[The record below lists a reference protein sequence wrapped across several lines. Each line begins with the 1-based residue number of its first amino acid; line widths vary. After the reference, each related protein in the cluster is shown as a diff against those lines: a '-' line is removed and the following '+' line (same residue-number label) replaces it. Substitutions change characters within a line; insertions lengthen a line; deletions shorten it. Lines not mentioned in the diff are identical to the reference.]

1 MISNIPSIRTG
12 GLSLET
18 VSLLP
23 WIVDLMK
30 VPGQKEWEHRLRW
43 HLGLCVSVV
52 NVQNRVKNVA
62 LVLTS
67 QGSGS
72 ARVLSGSLKPSSS
85 FF

>member
-1 MISNIPSIRTG
+1 MLHGRKFEHKDSYLGLFRRVMISNIPSIRTG

-62 LVLTS
+62 WC
-67 QGSGS
+67 
-72 ARVLSGSLKPSSS
+72 
-85 FF
+85 